1 MSRLSLNSYE
11 DFTRISSIYHM
22 STKRIRPDDKN
33 PTTNKCEC
41 DERKEEEEEES
52 ARERDRE
59 ERNPFSDLRKNFDSN
74 AIHMILKFC

>member
-1 MSRLSLNSYE
+1 
-11 DFTRISSIYHM
+11 M

-41 DERKEEEEEES
+41 DERKEEEEE

>member
-1 MSRLSLNSYE
+1 M
-11 DFTRISSIYHM
+11 
-22 STKRIRPDDKN
+22 RPDDKN

-41 DERKEEEEEES
+41 DERKEEEEES